1 MHQYNDS
8 DLNVIK
14 DEYPYL
20 YELIK
25 AESSKFPT
33 DIPFE
38 ACATIS
44 NAMTWDETPQGYNFW
59 SDLHYGFIWR
69 RGFKNDF
76 QFFLK
81 RHSHIPDT
89 NKIFT
94 KRPEVYTNKY
104 NLSYDPATGIS
115 TESDAFGVDFTTKKR
130 IIDY

>member
-44 NAMTWDETPQGYNFW
+44 NAMTWDETP
-59 SDLHYGFIWR
+59 H
-69 RGFKNDF
+69 F